1 MTQPTYAAAM
11 AAASQKV
18 AARADK
24 MDLQTGD
31 LHYLVGW
38 LTSTQPAALDDA
50 LDAVE
55 ACRERSPWVTR

>member
-1 MTQPTYAAAM
+1 MTQPTYAAAT

-18 AARADK
+18 AARADE
-24 MDLQTGD
+24 MNLETGD

-55 ACRERSPWVTR
+55 ARRERCPRVTR